1 MKLLLE
7 IKKYRIVLLFLLVL
21 TISCKEQIK
30 KENIKVVETSRVDY
44 LPFYQD
50 ESFTPHWLTPGSKEE
65 KSFHKIPDFKL
76 LNQLGD
82 TISQS
87 TFQNKIYI
95 TDFFFTTCPG
105 ICPQMTDNMTKI
117 QEEFKEDDDILLLS
131 HSVMPNTDTVSALKN
146 YANNNNVI
154 DNKWHLVTGDRNEI
168 YALGRDHYFV
178 ESDLGE
184 VKTIDDFLHT
194 ENFLLID
201 KNKHIRGIYNG
212 LNRASIAQLIT
223 DIKALKD
230 EN

>member
-87 TFQNKIYI
+87 TFENKIYI

-105 ICPQMTDNMTKI
+105 ICPQMTDNMAKI

-154 DNKWHLVTGDRNEI
+154 DNKWHLVTGDIDQI
-168 YALGRDHYFV
+168 YNIARASYFADEDFKKTKD
-178 ESDLGE
+178 ESE
-184 VKTIDDFLHT
+184 FIHT
-194 ENFLLID
+194 ENFVLVD
-201 KNKHIRGIYNG
+201 GKGRIRGVYNG
-212 LNRASIAQLIT
+212 TLGV
-223 DIKALKD
+223 DILRLKRHVKILKK
-230 EN
+230 EL